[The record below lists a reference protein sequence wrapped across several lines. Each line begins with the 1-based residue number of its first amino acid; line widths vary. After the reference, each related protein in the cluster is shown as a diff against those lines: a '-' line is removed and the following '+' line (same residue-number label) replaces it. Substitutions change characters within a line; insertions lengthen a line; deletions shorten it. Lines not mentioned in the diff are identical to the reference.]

1 MIKILIGNTHCK
13 AIYDPKNKKEREDF
27 EKLIVDKFTVEN
39 TALKNDPLVIRGIKK
54 ATECFYW
61 TDDCVFP
68 TGLYPYVKVYAKN
81 FDIEYHDYRKPI
93 KANPEILEKVKNQE
107 WVIGDEKSRDY
118 QCEAVTAIAKYKSG
132 IIQIATGMGKSNI
145 MATILRLYGHAKV
158 LCLYSS
164 KDLIDQTE
172 KDLMNKY
179 GFTRDEIG
187 VVGDG
192 RLEDDKRI
200 TLLSIMSYMNVLHLF
215 PHVDIIIMDECHTT
229 GRTNVAE
236 KILYSCQKAGIR
248 IGLSAT
254 ADVIENP
261 YEQMRLYANIGII
274 VYNKSFAEG
283 QLQGVLAQIEV
294 NMINFSSSNPPDV
307 VGSWNDIY
315 EKRRI
320 KGEEEIDG
328 YKNDGY
334 EIIVENQTIYA
345 RKFLEYGDESLLYT
359 YNEER
364 NQKIMELARN
374 NERVL
379 ILFSKIAQGDLLKKL
394 MPEAV
399 LISGDSS
406 TKDRDKAKDYLKNEK
421 KSIVIASSIWST
433 GVDIRSIKNLILAD
447 SNVAATRVIQ
457 KFGRAVRK
465 DQHTDKHQAI
475 IWDFFQ
481 NDNPLSI
488 KQSRKRM
495 KIYKDILKMKVNFV

>member
-13 AIYDPKNKKEREDF
+13 AIYDSKNKKEREDF
-27 EKLIVDKFTVEN
+27 EKLIVSKFTVEN

-61 TDDCVFP
+61 ADDCVFP

-93 KANPEILEKVKNQE
+93 KANIEILEKVKNQE

-118 QCEAVTAIAKYKSG
+118 QCEAVTSIAKYKSG

-172 KDLMNKY
+172 KDLINKY

-192 RLEDDKRI
+192 RLEDDKRV

-334 EIIVENQTIYA
+334 EIIIENQKSFEA
-345 RKFLEYGDESLLYT
+345 EGQLLR
-359 YNEER
+359 NE
-364 NQKIMELARN
+364 IFA
-374 NERVL
+374 
-379 ILFSKIAQGDLLKKL
+379 
-394 MPEAV
+394 
-399 LISGDSS
+399 
-406 TKDRDKAKDYLKNEK
+406 
-421 KSIVIASSIWST
+421 
-433 GVDIRSIKNLILAD
+433 
-447 SNVAATRVIQ
+447 
-457 KFGRAVRK
+457 
-465 DQHTDKHQAI
+465 
-475 IWDFFQ
+475 
-481 NDNPLSI
+481 
-488 KQSRKRM
+488 
-495 KIYKDILKMKVNFV
+495 

>member
-1 MIKILIGNTHCK
+1 
-13 AIYDPKNKKEREDF
+13 
-27 EKLIVDKFTVEN
+27 
-39 TALKNDPLVIRGIKK
+39 
-54 ATECFYW
+54 
-61 TDDCVFP
+61 
-68 TGLYPYVKVYAKN
+68 
-81 FDIEYHDYRKPI
+81 
-93 KANPEILEKVKNQE
+93 
-107 WVIGDEKSRDY
+107 
-118 QCEAVTAIAKYKSG
+118 
-132 IIQIATGMGKSNI
+132 
-145 MATILRLYGHAKV
+145 
-158 LCLYSS
+158 
-164 KDLIDQTE
+164 
-172 KDLMNKY
+172 
-179 GFTRDEIG
+179 
-187 VVGDG
+187 
-192 RLEDDKRI
+192 
-200 TLLSIMSYMNVLHLF
+200 MSYMNVLHLF

-236 KILYSCQKAGIR
+236 KILYSCQKAGVR

-283 QLQGVLAQIEV
+283 QLQGVLAQIQV

-364 NQKIMELARN
+364 NQKITELARSH
-374 NERVL
+374 ERVL

-406 TKDRDKAKDYLKNEK
+406 TKDRDKAKEYLKNEK

-465 DQHTDKHQAI
+465 DQHTDKHNAI

-495 KIYKDILKMKVNFV
+495 KIYKDILKMKVNFI